1 VTSSETQDQ
10 PLEARR
16 REVEELVCGLP
27 GGSDGER
34 AFDEPWQIRAF
45 ALAVGAHRAGQ
56 YDWPAFQSALVAS
69 IRDWENSVP
78 SLDDP
83 SWSYYEHW
91 VSALES
97 VLGQLGAIEPDSL
110 EARTQEVL
118 ATPANKGH
126 HKAHLDPIAVDP
138 AIRH

>member
-1 VTSSETQDQ
+1 VNNSPIQAQ
-10 PLEARR
+10 PLDGWR

-27 GGSDGER
+27 GGGDGER

-56 YDWPAFQSALVAS
+56 YEWSAFQSALIAS
-69 IRDWENSVP
+69 IQDWEKSV
-78 SLDDP
+78 SNLDDP

-126 HKAHLDPIAVDP
+126 HKAHLEPIAIVP
-138 AIRH
+138 ATRH